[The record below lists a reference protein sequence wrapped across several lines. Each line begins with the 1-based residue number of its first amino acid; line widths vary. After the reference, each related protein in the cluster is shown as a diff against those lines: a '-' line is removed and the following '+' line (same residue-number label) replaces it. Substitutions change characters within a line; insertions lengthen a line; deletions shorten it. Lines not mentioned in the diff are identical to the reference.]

1 MKPWL
6 MFVPWMWTLH
16 LLGAVWLAA
25 GVLSGVVIFAQL
37 RRTDGDLAGRAF
49 GLRLAWRLMA
59 VFVVPGVLIT
69 GALGFYLVTVPGFGP
84 GWGKGWVIAS
94 VVLYLILLAGILFVQ
109 VPHLRKALRAVEAS
123 VTAGSPTVEL
133 RQAEQQKLPAV
144 LNHVNA
150 TLILI
155 LILLMAFK
163 PF

>member
-6 MFVPWMWTLH
+6 MFVPWMWVSH
-16 LLGAVWLAA
+16 LLGAVWLGA
-25 GVLSGVVIFAQL
+25 GVLSGVVVFSQM
-37 RRTDGDLAGRAF
+37 RRTDGDPAGRVF
-49 GLRLAWRLMA
+49 GLRLAWRLMM

-84 GWGKGWVIAS
+84 GWTKGWVQAS
-94 VVLYLILLAGILFVQ
+94 LGLYLVLLVSTLFVQ
-109 VPHLRKALRAVEAS
+109 VPQLRKALRAAEAGRVEQS
-123 VTAGSPTVEL
+123 KLAGI
-133 RQAEQQKLPAV
+133 

-150 TLILI
+150 TLIFV